1 MVNGVTAPEELGEQP
16 KDAEPAREPHGQKG
30 ELGQCWVARHPPAPH
45 HHRLWGTPDPGATR
59 PFPLADTSAV
69 EVKSLDLLA
78 ALPTPPHN
86 QTEDV
91 R

>member
-16 KDAEPAREPHGQKG
+16 KDADPAREPHGQKG
-30 ELGQCWVARHPPAPH
+30 EPGWHRGSTESVLPPVIPRPRDTHRFSADAP
-45 HHRLWGTPDPGATR
+45 
-59 PFPLADTSAV
+59 AV

>member
-16 KDAEPAREPHGQKG
+16 KDADPAREPHGQKG
-30 ELGQCWVARHPPAPH
+30 EPGWHGGGTESLPPPVTPCHDTHPLCADAP
-45 HHRLWGTPDPGATR
+45 
-59 PFPLADTSAV
+59 AV

>member
-16 KDAEPAREPHGQKG
+16 KDADPAREPRGQKG
-30 ELGQCWVARHPPAPH
+30 EPGWRRGGPESLLPSVTSPHDTHRFSGDAP
-45 HHRLWGTPDPGATR
+45 
-59 PFPLADTSAV
+59 AV